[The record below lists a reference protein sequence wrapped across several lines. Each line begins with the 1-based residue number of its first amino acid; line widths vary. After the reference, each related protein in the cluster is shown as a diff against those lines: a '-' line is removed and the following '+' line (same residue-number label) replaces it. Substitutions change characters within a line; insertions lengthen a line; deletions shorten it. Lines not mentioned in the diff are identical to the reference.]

1 MLALLP
7 RALAILLALA
17 WADAAAI
24 AADRPIEDFYGE
36 YTGQTVAEGELN
48 PRDISVSIQPLKDQ
62 GFSVAWT
69 TVISRADGTTSK
81 KSYTINFQASQ
92 RQNIYA
98 AGMRPNL
105 FGGWVPLDPMKG
117 EPYIWARIRGDSL
130 TVYAMHVRDDG
141 GYEMQTYERTLTE
154 DGMVLEFRRVADGV
168 AMKTIDG
175 FLKRVE

>member
-1 MLALLP
+1 MSALFP
-7 RALAILLALA
+7 RALALLLALA
-17 WADAAAI
+17 WFDASAQT
-24 AADRPIEDFYGE
+24 ADRPIEDFYGE
-36 YTGQTVAEGELN
+36 YVGQTVAEGELDA
-48 PRDISVSIQPLKDQ
+48 RDITVNIQPLKDK

-69 TVISRADGTTSK
+69 TVVSRADGSTSK

-92 RQNIYA
+92 RDSIYA

-117 EPYIWARIRGDSL
+117 EPYIWARVRGNSL

-154 DGMVLEFRRVADGV
+154 DGMVLEFRRVADGI
-168 AMKTIDG
+168 AMKTIEG
-175 FLKRVE
+175 YLKRVK